1 MSYTVSAED
10 VKNFALVEEDPA
22 RRILSN
28 VATILSTPKG
38 SVPLYREFGL
48 DMRFLDKPEPV
59 ARSMMIA
66 PVREAVERWEPRA
79 EVVHVDAV
87 TDPSVP
93 GRMVPS
99 VEIEIK
105 GIEE

>member
-1 MSYTVSAED
+1 MTYTVSAED
-10 VKNFALVEEDPA
+10 VKNFAFVEEDQT
-22 RRILSN
+22 RRVLSN
-28 VATILSTPKG
+28 VATILATPKG

-59 ARSMMIA
+59 ARSMMIG

-79 EVVHVDAV
+79 EVVDVNPAA
-87 TDPSVP
+87 DPAVP
-93 GRMVPS
+93 GRLVPS

-105 GIEE
+105 GI